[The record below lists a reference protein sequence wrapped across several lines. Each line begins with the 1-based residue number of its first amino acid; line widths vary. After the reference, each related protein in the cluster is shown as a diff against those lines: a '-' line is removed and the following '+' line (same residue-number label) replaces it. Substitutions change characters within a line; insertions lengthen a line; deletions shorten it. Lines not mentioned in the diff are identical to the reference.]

1 MAFAFSLSIAKLRSL
16 VSSPAFGTDLCGG
29 LGIFPIVSVEG
40 VVTGHTRNW
49 DKGAV
54 VFGVDVAMLA
64 EFFVTEDMVGVIV
77 ASAAALFLDD

>member
-1 MAFAFSLSIAKLRSL
+1 
-16 VSSPAFGTDLCGG
+16 
-29 LGIFPIVSVEG
+29 VSVEG